1 MAINFDAIRKRL
13 DNLSGNTKKS
23 STSWKPKE
31 GEEYTV
37 RLLAFPTLHEVK
49 KGDTASSVCKKYDL
63 SLAKL
68 QAMNP
73 DVDFD
78 SPLKEGV
85 KLTIRDDGQPF
96 KELWFYYNIGNN
108 PGLLTPNQFGKP
120 DPIQELI
127 TKLRAEGTKDSYEL
141 AKKLYPK
148 MRCYAAVVVR
158 GEEEKGVQIWGFGKQ
173 VYQALLG
180 IMLDEDY
187 GDITDPEGGRD
198 VKVKC
203 YKPQG
208 KKFAETEVMPRG
220 KASALSPNSATA
232 KQWLDNIPDV
242 NKMFELK
249 SYEEL
254 SKIVNDWVEGG
265 MPTESDGTSRGGD
278 SKVAAVA
285 DEDDDSPPPSKPAAN
300 TPKKTFKSLDDAFN
314 DLIDS

>member
-23 STSWKPKE
+23 SSSWKPKE

-37 RLLAFPTLHEVK
+37 RLLSFP
-49 KGDTASSVCKKYDL
+49 
-63 SLAKL
+63 
-68 QAMNP
+68 NN
-73 DVDFD
+73 
-78 SPLKEGV
+78 
-85 KLTIRDDGQPF
+85 DGQPF

-127 TKLRAEGTKDSYEL
+127 TKLRTEGTKESYEL

-148 MRCYAAVVVR
+148 MRCYAAVIVR
-158 GEEEKGVQIWGFGKQ
+158 GEEDKGVQIWGFGKQ

-187 GDITDPEGGRD
+187 GDITDPESGRD

-203 YKPQG
+203 FKPQG

-220 KASALSPNSATA
+220 KASALSSNAATA
-232 KQWLDNIPDV
+232 KQWLESIPDV

-249 SYEEL
+249 SYDEL
-254 SKIVNDWVEGG
+254 TKIVNDWVEGG

-278 SKVAAVA
+278 NKVAAAAA
-285 DEDDDSPPPSKPAAN
+285 DDEDDSPPPSKPAVN
-300 TPKKTFKSLDDAFN
+300 TPKKSFKSLDDVFN
-314 DLIDS
+314 DLIDT